1 MTDTEATGRIDRL
14 LDAIELV
21 KFDRRKEA
29 CDILRGLIRENN
41 DFEDAWLWMAVA
53 VDAVDKSEICLDNVL
68 RINPR
73 NIQAAGALF
82 RLRETEML
90 MRQRGSRLRFGRDL
104 SLGLMWLLVIVLL
117 YAVLLLTPLQARLGS
132 EVRNVEQP
140 QPGLLDSASNQPE
153 SESALPARPIPR
165 QTPLSAEDTDY

>member
-1 MTDTEATGRIDRL
+1 MTDTEASARIDRL
-14 LDAIELV
+14 LDAIDLV
-21 KFDRRKEA
+21 KFDRRREA
-29 CDILRGLIRENN
+29 CDILRELIRENN

-73 NIQAAGALF
+73 NTQAAGALY

-90 MRQRGSRLRFGRDL
+90 MQQKGSRLRVGRDL

-117 YAVLLLTPLQARLGS
+117 YAVLLFTPLQARQGS
-132 EVRNVEQP
+132 AAHTVEQP
-140 QPGLLDSASNQPE
+140 QPGLLDSASSQPE
-153 SESALPARPIPR
+153 SESALPAHPTPP
-165 QTPLSAEDTDY
+165 QTPSNAEDIDY

>member
-1 MTDTEATGRIDRL
+1 MTAPEATRRIDRL

-21 KFDRRKEA
+21 KIDRREEA
-29 CDILRGLIRENN
+29 CDILRELIRENN

-73 NIQAAGALF
+73 NAQAAGALF

-90 MRQRGSRLRFGRDL
+90 MRQKGTRLRMSRDL
-104 SLGLMWLLVIVLL
+104 SLGLMWLLVITLL
-117 YAVLLLTPLQARLGS
+117 YAVLLLSPLQARRESLR
-132 EVRNVEQP
+132 RNVEQP
-140 QPGLLDSASNQPE
+140 PPALQDSASTQQP
-153 SESALPARPIPR
+153 SENALPALPNLQ
-165 QTPLSAEDTDY
+165 QTPSSAEDIDY

>member
-1 MTDTEATGRIDRL
+1 MTDREATGRIDRL

-53 VDAVDKSEICLDNVL
+53 VDNVL